1 MVRFLNL
8 VVLLTLIFS
17 PSLYGVKHAKI
28 PKSQD
33 IVTAYY
39 LSPQKKNQL
48 YNTYIRNSI
57 PGKTKPDNYHIT
69 IGWVK
74 NVQPKD
80 HFLLQQHLQKVAE
93 KYFNSATFTVD
104 SIKRYVVNRGL
115 NGGLILTPKA
125 NEARKFKV
133 INQRLHTE
141 LHKFNV
147 KHHSNYVFHR
157 DVQTPLFE
165 PHITVANTSHIHKF
179 GINRDQTIKDITVKI
194 KAKPFEVLHS
204 PIQIPVVQKPI
215 SVSKHKQIKNKKTNR
230 KATRIQKGVNKA
242 QAKKHAKQQKT
253 IGKPASKRRSVKK
266 QIFRKSII
274 KSKTM
279 MKNKKGHK
287 LKRFV
292 GKK

>member
-17 PSLYGVKHAKI
+17 SLLYGAKRTKI
-28 PKSQD
+28 PGPQD
-33 IVTAYY
+33 IVTAYH
-39 LSPQKKNQL
+39 LSPQKKNEL
-48 YNTYIRNSI
+48 YDTYVRNRI
-57 PGKTKPDNYHIT
+57 PGKIKPDNYHIT
-69 IGWVK
+69 LSWVK

-80 HFLLQQHLQKVAE
+80 HFLLQKHLQKVAE
-93 KYFNSATFTVD
+93 QHFNSATFTVD
-104 SIKRYVVNRGL
+104 SIKRYAVNRGL

-125 NEARKFKV
+125 NEVKKFKV

-194 KAKPFEVLHS
+194 KAKSFEVLHS
-204 PIQIPVVQKPI
+204 PIQNRGVKKRI

-230 KATRIQKGVNKA
+230 KATRIQKGINKA

-253 IGKPASKRRSVKK
+253 IGKPTSKRRSVKK

-279 MKNKKGHK
+279 RKNKKGHK

-292 GKK
+292 VKK